1 MRTSSLRD
9 NKQREMFTIL
19 EGIKNKK
26 LQQLLVNVEAV
37 DHMMNVV
44 RRLSRRRV
52 VWAVSLAVEEREL
65 VRQG

>member
-1 MRTSSLRD
+1 
-9 NKQREMFTIL
+9 MFTIL

>member
-1 MRTSSLRD
+1 MRTSSLRN
-9 NKQREMFTIL
+9 NKQREMFTNL

-26 LQQLLVNVEAV
+26 LQQLLVNVESV

>member
-1 MRTSSLRD
+1 MRTSSLRN

-19 EGIKNKK
+19 DGIKNKK
-26 LQQLLVNVEAV
+26 LQQLLVNVESV

>member
-1 MRTSSLRD
+1 MRTSSLRN
-9 NKQREMFTIL
+9 NKQREMFTNL

>member
-1 MRTSSLRD
+1 MRTSSLRN

-26 LQQLLVNVEAV
+26 LQQLLVNVESV

>member
-1 MRTSSLRD
+1 MRTSSLRN